1 LVWTGSEY
9 GLSWYDNR
17 DVSGEIYFTHLS
29 ADSIKQAPGDVR
41 VSHFLSAAFYS
52 SLVWTGTGYGV
63 AWEDWRDSDEEIYFV
78 GLDANG
84 TRQFANDL
92 RISNAV
98 GTSRGPSLVWNP
110 VNAEYGLGWEDW
122 RIDPTPFSGNS
133 EIYFNRI
140 SSGGVKIGVNDTRC
154 TNAVSFSEYPSMVWA
169 NARYGIAW
177 TDMRGAGSA
186 LYFKTISSTGATIK
200 DDTIIS
206 AHTSASD
213 ACLAW
218 TGIEYG
224 VTWFDDS
231 GTPGVWGLLFRRIDA
246 NGNPLGSEIII
257 ATNSGPGSGTPR
269 LVWNGNNN
277 EYGVAWA
284 GSVSSNMEICFA
296 RINASGAQIGSNIRI
311 TNDPGSSLSPSLVW
325 TGTEYGVAWFDSR
338 NGNNEI
344 YFARLAPDGTKK

>member
-41 VSHFLSAAFYS
+41 VSFFQSASYLS

-63 AWEDWRDSDEEIYFV
+63 AWEDWRDSDSEIYFAR
-78 GLDANG
+78 LDANG
-84 TRQFANDL
+84 AKQLVDDL
-92 RISNAV
+92 RVTNAA
-98 GTSRGPSLVWNP
+98 GESGAPSLVWNP
-110 VNAEYGLGWEDW
+110 VNGEYSLGWEDW
-122 RIDPTPFSGNS
+122 RIDPTPIFGNA

-140 SSGGVKIGVNDTRC
+140 SSAGAKIDVNDTRT
-154 TNAVSFSEYPSMVWA
+154 TNAASFSEAPSMVWG
-169 NARYGIAW
+169 NNRYGIAW
-177 TDMRGAGSA
+177 TDMRGPTA
-186 LYFKTISSTGATIK
+186 LYFKTISATGATIK
-200 DDTIIS
+200 DDTKIS
-206 AHTSASD
+206 AHASASD
-213 ACLAW
+213 ACLVW
-218 TGIEYG
+218 TGTAYG
-224 VTWFDDS
+224 VTWFDDCA
-231 GTPGVWGLLFRRIDA
+231 TPGVWALYFRRIDA
-246 NGNPLGSEIII
+246 SGNAIGSEIII
-257 ATNSGPGSGTPR
+257 ATNSGPGSGIPR

-296 RINASGAQIGSNIRI
+296 RINASGAQIGSTIRI
-311 TNDPGSSLSPSLVW
+311 TNDPGGSLSPSLVW
-325 TGTEYGVAWFDSR
+325 TGTEYGVAWVDSR